1 MGHCP
6 FVGLVN
12 LLRKLYHAQV
22 VDTGL
27 PVQQDWQPVP
37 KTEQYTTPVFRNAPV
52 ANEADRVA
60 LKEKRPPL
68 PPIKRPLTPPTPRA
82 AIAQQETKVME

>member
-1 MGHCP
+1 M
-6 FVGLVN
+6 
-12 LLRKLYHAQV
+12 

-68 PPIKRPLTPPTPRA
+68 PPIKRPLAPPTPPHA
-82 AIAQQETKVME
+82 TAQGTKVLTRVEKS